1 MPKKHFF
8 SARLRVSLFLLFLL
22 SAIMIAV
29 NGNTITSA
37 HNTRG
42 IPTKGLT
49 TIELGKTYPAQ
60 YESWKATAEPTPA
73 DKSKYK
79 RGYDTDGILYSKID
93 EYPYLALL
101 LNGWGYGAEF
111 TEPRGHVYMIED
123 QVDIEPTRLKAG
135 GSCLSCKTPYAQD
148 LQTELGEDYFKK
160 SYAELRDDIPAQDQL
175 LGVTCVDCHNTD
187 DLSLKISRGFTLGK
201 ALPQI
206 GKQPSDLSNQDKRSL
221 VCAQCHVTY
230 TMPKNAQMKTTDVLF
245 PWSGSQWGNI
255 SVENIIATIKSDPTY
270 KEWTQSVTGFKLGFV
285 RHPEFEFFSKDSPHW
300 QAGLSC
306 ADCHMPSTDAADQ
319 TISDHR
325 IMSPLKNDLTACAAC
340 HTEEPNSLREMVFA
354 IQDNTATAMINTG
367 YALAGVAKL
376 FELAHHSSAAGTIT
390 TTSFYQQAK
399 EAYEQAFYRLM
410 FIQNENSTGF
420 HNPPEATRILND
432 TEKYTN
438 TAERL
443 LREAIITS
451 GITIPEIVDLELDQY
466 LYNRGNK
473 KLNFNPDMEIV
484 LPQTPHYP
492 DSLSEEPHQIKLPS
506 ANAALPQ

>member
-1 MPKKHFF
+1 MTEADVEIILQR
-8 SARLRVSLFLLFLL
+8 AR
-22 SAIMIAV
+22 
-29 NGNTITSA
+29 
-37 HNTRG
+37 
-42 IPTKGLT
+42 
-49 TIELGKTYPAQ
+49 E
-60 YESWKATAEPTPA
+60 
-73 DKSKYK
+73 
-79 RGYDTDGILYSKID
+79 
-93 EYPYLALL
+93 
-101 LNGWGYGAEF
+101 
-111 TEPRGHVYMIED
+111 
-123 QVDIEPTRLKAG
+123 
-135 GSCLSCKTPYAQD
+135 
-148 LQTELGEDYFKK
+148 
-160 SYAELRDDIPAQDQL
+160 
-175 LGVTCVDCHNTD
+175 
-187 DLSLKISRGFTLGK
+187 
-201 ALPQI
+201 
-206 GKQPSDLSNQDKRSL
+206 

-325 IMSPLKNDLTACAAC
+325 IMSPLKNDLTACADC
-340 HTEEPNSLREMVFA
+340 HTEEPNSLREMVLA
-354 IQDNTATAMINTG
+354 IQDNTATVMINTG

-376 FELAHHSSAAGTIT
+376 FLSWLIT
-390 TTSFYQQAK
+390 APQQK
-399 EAYEQAFYRLM
+399 PLQPLLSISRQKRPTNRLFYRLM

-432 TEKYTN
+432 TQKYTN

-466 LYNRGNK
+466 LYNRGDK
-473 KLNFNPDMEIV
+473 KLNFNHDMEIV

-492 DSLSEEPHQIKLPS
+492 IACRKNPIK
-506 ANAALPQ
+506 